1 MGDPVK
7 KRAYDASKRRARSV
21 ATRQRIID
29 VARDLVVE
37 RGYRATTI
45 AAIAEG
51 ADVNVATVYELV
63 GRKSVLLKELVEQAL
78 SGTDHAVAGADRGY
92 VAAMRHE
99 TDPAQKLAI
108 YAAAVRAIQARLA
121 PLFIALRDAS
131 STESDAETVWREI
144 SDRRAA
150 NMRLLVADLAA
161 TGRLRPELSI
171 EEAADTIWAMNSSE
185 LYVLLTNE
193 RGWTPER
200 FERWL
205 GDSWCRLLLEDR

>member
-1 MGDPVK
+1 MSEPVK
-7 KRAYDASKRRARSV
+7 KRAYDASNRRARSQ

-29 VARDLVVE
+29 VARELVVE

-45 AAIAEG
+45 AAIAER

-63 GRKSVLLKELVEQAL
+63 GRKPVLLKELVEQAL
-78 SGTDHAVAGADRGY
+78 SGTDRAVAGADRGY
-92 VAAMRHE
+92 VAAMRNE
-99 TDPAQKLAI
+99 TDAAEKLAI

-131 STESDAETVWREI
+131 STEHEAATVWREI
-144 SDRRAA
+144 SDRRAE

-171 EEAADTIWAMNSSE
+171 DDAADTIWAMNSSE

-205 GDSWCRLLLEDR
+205 ADSWCRLLLR